1 MFTQFPFHEF
11 FTQTKP
17 THLQTEIATLL
28 QPLQSFDPGLMAF
41 LDFSVMSN
49 FIQEKQLEPK
59 PIGPISREERRQ
71 KINRYLQK
79 RQRRNFRKK
88 ISYECRKTVADKRVR
103 VKGRFVSK
111 SQAEALKDTQN

>member
-71 KINRYLQK
+71 KNQSLPPEKTAKELQK
-79 RQRRNFRKK
+79 
-88 ISYECRKTVADKRVR
+88 
-103 VKGRFVSK
+103 
-111 SQAEALKDTQN
+111 KDQL